1 MRPCVKEEASANAAI
16 VRSGKSS
23 VETVTSRCRNCG
35 GNRARA
41 PIAEAELVQIAAK
54 SKKIALARGPRL
66 WQGVAMLTR
75 HILAPVALI
84 AATHLSTPVFATPPN
99 KAEQAMIAT
108 VDAEQARHLD
118 LLEKLVN
125 QNSGTRNLKGVRA
138 VHDMLVPEF
147 EALGFTVRWV
157 DQSAVGRAGHFIAEL
172 KGKKGTKRLLLIGH
186 LDTVF
191 ELDHPFQKFERVS
204 ADKVKGP
211 GAADDKGGVVAML
224 AALRA
229 MHQAGTLKGANIE
242 VVLTG
247 DEEEAGL
254 PLAIARA
261 DLIAAGKRADAA
273 LDFEGLS
280 QENGQDMGSIARRSA
295 GNWQVTVTA
304 RSGHSSGIFS
314 DSAGEGAIYPLARIL
329 SAFRKELPEPNLTF
343 NVGMVAGGAS
353 AAIAPSGANAEATG
367 KTNIIPSVAV
377 AMGDVRALS
386 RESIA
391 RTEAKMREIVARP
404 FNGGEAKLV
413 FEDKYPPMA
422 PTAGNRALLDKL
434 NGVNATLGLPAMAAL
449 DPLKRGA
456 GDVSFVAADVDSL
469 VGLGPA
475 SAGDHTAAETVDVPS
490 LWRQAKRA
498 ALLMTRLSR
507 EPAAKR

>member
-1 MRPCVKEEASANAAI
+1 MI
-16 VRSGKSS
+16 RS
-23 VETVTSRCRNCG
+23 
-35 GNRARA
+35 
-41 PIAEAELVQIAAK
+41 
-54 SKKIALARGPRL
+54 ALA
-66 WQGVAMLTR
+66 AAALTLPFA
-75 HILAPVALI
+75 LA
-84 AATHLSTPVFATPPN
+84 TPVLAAPPV

-108 VDAEQARHLD
+108 VDAEATRHLD
-118 LLEKLVN
+118 LLERLVN

-147 EALGFTVRWV
+147 EALGFAVRWV
-157 DQSAVGRAGHFIAEL
+157 DQAAVGRAGHFIAEH

-191 ELDHPFQKFERVS
+191 ELDHPFQKFARIG

-211 GAADDKGGVVAML
+211 GAADDKGGIIVML

-229 MHQAGTLKGANIE
+229 MHKAGALKDANIE

-254 PLAIARA
+254 PLSIARA
-261 DLIAAGKRADAA
+261 DLVAAGKRADAA
-273 LDFEGLS
+273 LDFEGLV

-295 GNWQVTVTA
+295 GNWKVTVTA
-304 RSGHSSGIFS
+304 RSGHSSGVFS
-314 DSAGEGAIYPLARIL
+314 PAAGEGAIYPLAAIL
-329 SAFRKELPEPNLTF
+329 TAFRLELPEPNLTF

-353 AAIAPSGANAEATG
+353 ASIAPSGANAQATG
-367 KTNIIPSVAV
+367 KTNIIPAQAV
-377 AMGDVRALS
+377 AMGDLRALS
-386 RESIA
+386 PESIQRA
-391 RTEAKMREIVARP
+391 EAKMRAIVARP
-404 FNGGEAKLV
+404 FNGGTATLE

-422 PTAGNRALLDKL
+422 PTEGNRALLDRL
-434 NGVNATLGLPAMAAL
+434 NAVNQTLGLPAMAVL

-456 GDVSFVAADVDSL
+456 GDVSFVASDVDSL
-469 VGLGPA
+469 AGLGPA
-475 SAGDHTAAETVDVPS
+475 STGDHTAAETVDVPS

-507 EPAAKR
+507 EPTTRR